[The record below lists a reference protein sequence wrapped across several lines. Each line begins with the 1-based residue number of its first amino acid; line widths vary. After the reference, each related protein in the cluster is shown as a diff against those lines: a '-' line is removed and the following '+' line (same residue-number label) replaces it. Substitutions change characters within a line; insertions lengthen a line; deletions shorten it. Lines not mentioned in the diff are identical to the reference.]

1 MRKET
6 AEMVVS
12 FLVYI
17 KCNKKRN
24 NRVTLAFLN
33 VTMLQASVTK

>member
-24 NRVTLAFLN
+24 NRVTLASLN
-33 VTMLQASVTK
+33 VTMLHFT